1 MEDQEW
7 GLEALHPSS
16 EARDWST
23 VSSLRLLSK
32 SIIKIENSRG
42 KASRVCGKHNVLCFL
57 ECAEDLEPK
66 TPLSSIADMWIFQV
80 VTLFNIYY
88 FISQANQLI
97 VGKHF
102 ILCSSM
108 ISK

>member
-1 MEDQEW
+1 MGFGSSSSQLRGK
-7 GLEALHPSS
+7 GLEYSILTKTAVK
-16 EARDWST
+16 E
-23 VSSLRLLSK
+23 

-80 VTLFNIYY
+80 VTLFNIHY
-88 FISQANQLI
+88 FISQASQLI